1 MGNSLPTQIRCF
13 LLRNINFCEVLD
25 YSKKVR
31 QSKELFPTV
40 RNARG
45 VSQVENT
52 PSAVIISD
60 GGNQM
65 DRSVFVSRGWLLSM
79 LESELENGA
88 KCSDLF
94 LRIRG
99 RGLWMS
105 KLLSHNASV
114 YWDST
119 ILLGI
124 SSGNV

>member
-1 MGNSLPTQIRCF
+1 VKF
-13 LLRNINFCEVLD
+13 LI
-25 YSKKVR
+25 KKDR

-40 RNARG
+40 RNTRG

-60 GGNQM
+60 GGNQI
-65 DRSVFVSRGWLLSM
+65 DRSVLISRGWLLSM
-79 LESELENGA
+79 LECKLENEA
-88 KCSDLF
+88 KCSDL
-94 LRIRG
+94 LLTIRG
-99 RGLWMS
+99 RDLWVS
-105 KLLSHNASV
+105 KLLSENASV